1 MLFVALAFYYRT
13 GRVATVKT
21 TEANCRTI
29 PLSQSRTMKKR
40 KKKKF
45 PHHCSFAPF
54 SRHHACER
62 LYVKQIISARS
73 VLLDLFRCV
82 EPFRCVEFF
91 RCVEKPVLYNVP
103 LDQVGNVKVRK
114 SIGSIYISWHNIILL
129 CTSQCWVGRYIPI
142 YLHVGAV
149 LP

>member
-40 KKKKF
+40 KKKKS

-82 EPFRCVEFF
+82 EPFRCVE
-91 RCVEKPVLYNVP
+91 KLVLYNMP
-103 LDQVGNVKVRK
+103 LELLLDQVGNVGTE
-114 SIGSIYISWHNIILL
+114 IIPWFTIYIL
-129 CTSQCWVGRYIPI
+129 
-142 YLHVGAV
+142 A
-149 LP
+149 

>member
-40 KKKKF
+40 KKKKI
-45 PHHCSFAPF
+45 PHHFSFAPF

-62 LYVKQIISARS
+62 LYVTQIISARS

-91 RCVEKPVLYNVP
+91 RCVEKLVLYNKP
-103 LDQVGNVKVRK
+103 LELLLDQVGNVGTE
-114 SIGSIYISWHNIILL
+114 IPWFTIYILAQHNSALYQSVL
-129 CTSQCWVGRYIPI
+129 GR
-142 YLHVGAV
+142 
-149 LP
+149 

>member
-1 MLFVALAFYYRT
+1 MLFVVLAFYYRT
-13 GRVATVKT
+13 GRAATVKT

-40 KKKKF
+40 KKKKS

-54 SRHHACER
+54 SRYHACER
-62 LYVKQIISARS
+62 LYDKQIISAQS

-91 RCVEKPVLYNVP
+91 RCVEKPVLYNMP
-103 LDQVGNVKVRK
+103 LELLLDQVGNVGTE
-114 SIGSIYISWHNIILL
+114 IPWFTIYIL
-129 CTSQCWVGRYIPI
+129 
-142 YLHVGAV
+142 A
-149 LP
+149 

>member
-62 LYVKQIISARS
+62 LYVKQIISAQS

-91 RCVEKPVLYNVP
+91 RCVEKPVLYNMP
-103 LDQVGNVKVRK
+103 LELLLDQVGNVGTE
-114 SIGSIYISWHNIILL
+114 IPWFTIYIL
-129 CTSQCWVGRYIPI
+129 
-142 YLHVGAV
+142 A
-149 LP
+149 